1 MSSINSIQSGSGAVP
16 STSGSGA
23 SGELAKFESQL
34 SDWVHCPSCKTP
46 EGKAKIA
53 EITSKI
59 DAIKNEMK
67 RVEETK
73 ASSQAANAEST
84 LTQAARAIR
93 FDGLGA
99 WVSTQA

>member
-73 ASSQAANAEST
+73 ASSHAADAEP
-84 LTQAARAIR
+84 AAISAPRSVR

-99 WVSTQA
+99 WVNTQA